1 MLRRGGLL
9 QRGPANRPEDEGCR
23 SAMYRG
29 LYEEMVADS
38 AEVCRRQE
46 RAAFDRAIDLMAS
59 AGAADAT
66 VADRT
71 EAVSFVQRLWKLL
84 IDDLV
89 EPENALPEGMRADL
103 ISVGLWIIRQS
114 DRVLRGD
121 AHGFDALITVNATI
135 RDGLR

>member
-1 MLRRGGLL
+1 
-9 QRGPANRPEDEGCR
+9 
-23 SAMYRG
+23 MYRG

-38 AEVCRRQE
+38 AEVCRQQE

-89 EPENALPEGMRADL
+89 EPENALPEAMRADL
-103 ISVGLWIIRQS
+103 VSVGLWIIRQS
-114 DRVLRGD
+114 DRVLRGE